1 MWNEAERNKLS
12 LGILRGC
19 GQCHMKHVY
28 GVTTQLLEHIKLYF
42 WSRRASQEIRKIY
55 GLAVSFV
62 LLMYPSRRMKWATE
76 QLGYIK
82 ETQSQTTSR
91 LILISRNGMVFA
103 NDSMQAGPICTELER
118 LPVDTYNNRW
128 AMGGQWAGNGWAMGG
143 RFI

>member
-1 MWNEAERNKLS
+1 
-12 LGILRGC
+12 
-19 GQCHMKHVY
+19 
-28 GVTTQLLEHIKLYF
+28 
-42 WSRRASQEIRKIY
+42 
-55 GLAVSFV
+55 
-62 LLMYPSRRMKWATE
+62 MKWATE

-103 NDSMQAGPICTELER
+103 NDSMQAGPIRTELER